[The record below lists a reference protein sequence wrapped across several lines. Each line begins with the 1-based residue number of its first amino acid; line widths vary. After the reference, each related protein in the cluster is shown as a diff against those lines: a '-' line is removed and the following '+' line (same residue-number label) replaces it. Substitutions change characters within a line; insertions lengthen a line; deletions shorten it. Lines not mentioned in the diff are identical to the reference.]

1 MKSFLCILF
10 GVLCLSLAPKKKDI
24 YEIKFG
30 SGGGITGLYTYYL
43 LKQNSELYVQQGASN
58 VFLKR
63 IRNTKTNHLFKT
75 ISSSK
80 LLNMRYNKPGNYT
93 NQIFIIKNQVIV
105 NQIQWSQNDTLVPSE
120 ILNLYHSLY
129 KLLK

>member
-30 SGGGITGLYTYYL
+30 SGGGITGLYTYYV
-43 LKQNSELYVQQGASN
+43 LKQNSELYLQQGSSY
-58 VFLKR
+58 VLLKR
-63 IRNTKTNHLFKT
+63 ISKTKTNKIIKT
-75 ISSSK
+75 ISSNQ

-105 NQIQWSQNDTLVPSE
+105 NQIQWSQSDSMVPKN
-120 ILNLYHSLY
+120 IVNLYNTLNN
-129 KLLK
+129 LLK

>member
-30 SGGGITGLYTYYL
+30 SGGGITGFYTYYV
-43 LKQNSELYVQQGASN
+43 LKQNSELYLQQGSSY
-58 VFLKR
+58 VLLKR
-63 IRNTKTNHLFKT
+63 ISKTKTNKIIKT
-75 ISSSK
+75 ISSNQ

-105 NQIQWSQNDTLVPSE
+105 NQIQWSQSDSMVPKN
-120 ILNLYHSLY
+120 IVNLYNTLNN
-129 KLLK
+129 LLK

>member
-30 SGGGITGLYTYYL
+30 SGGGITGLYTYYV
-43 LKQNSELYVQQGASN
+43 LKQNSEFYLQQGSSY
-58 VFLKR
+58 VLLKR
-63 IRNTKTNHLFKT
+63 ISKTKTNKIIKT
-75 ISSSK
+75 ISSNQ

-105 NQIQWSQNDTLVPSE
+105 NQIQWSQSDSMVPKN
-120 ILNLYHSLY
+120 IVNLYNTLNN
-129 KLLK
+129 LLK

>member
-1 MKSFLCILF
+1 MKSFLCILI

-30 SGGGITGLYTYYL
+30 SGGGITGLYTYYV
-43 LKQNSELYVQQGASN
+43 LKQNSELYLQQGSSY
-58 VFLKR
+58 VLLKR
-63 IRNTKTNHLFKT
+63 ISKTKTNKIIKT
-75 ISSSK
+75 ISSNQ

-105 NQIQWSQNDTLVPSE
+105 NQIQWSQSDSMVPKN
-120 ILNLYHSLY
+120 IVNLYNTLNN
-129 KLLK
+129 LLK